1 MRNNIRKSV
10 LHKGAFCQT
19 LQIWI
24 YIQQILDRTTISRDH
39 VVRGLRKKLSFALAF
54 PAGVIILVTGEP
66 SKKLHMI
73 LQPKVS
79 FCIDLK
85 LGESFIKSHASQTH
99 TKEKMIEMIFS
110 HELDSDLHQF
120 VVRIVRQ
127 QM

>member
-1 MRNNIRKSV
+1 MRNDIRKSV
-10 LHKGAFCQT
+10 LHKAAFCQT

-85 LGESFIKSHASQTH
+85 LGESFKKSHASKTH
-99 TKEKMIEMIFS
+99 KREK
-110 HELDSDLHQF
+110 
-120 VVRIVRQ
+120 
-127 QM
+127 